1 MYIVDT
7 VSVILLDMNSTFMF
21 GEDRFS
27 ESEDY
32 YRTYQSVG
40 GNRLSHEEVRYAIQ
54 SCYEGM
60 SRDYENPEK
69 FATFPTLENGFRLYS
84 QVDDKDLPHLIDT
97 FACHEM
103 GHITDEYA
111 QFLVNLAQMHTLG
124 LVANIW
130 APKDRWLM
138 EFERVGIHDIFKTM
152 VFSSDIGRIK
162 PSPGIYA
169 KALEG
174 LYVPYSDVLFV
185 GDSLRYDMEG
195 AKEMGFITVW
205 INQHHTSHPLADYV
219 IPSLLRLNQLSVSSF
234 LHSLCE

>member
-1 MYIVDT
+1 MYVVNT
-7 VSVILLDMNSTFMF
+7 FSVILLDMNSTFMF

-40 GNRLSHEEVRYAIQ
+40 GKSLSDKEVRHAIQ

-69 FATFPTLENGFRLYS
+69 FRKFPSLEDGFRHYS
-84 QVDDKDLPHLIDT
+84 AVADEDLPHLIDT
-97 FACHEM
+97 FACHEL

-111 QFLVNLAQMHTLG
+111 RCLKDLAQTHSLG

-138 EFERVGIHDIFKTM
+138 EFARAGIHDVFKTQ
-152 VFSSDIGRIK
+152 VFSSDIGCIK
-162 PSPGIYA
+162 PSPGIYS
-169 KALEG
+169 KALED
-174 LYVPYSDVLFV
+174 LYVPHSDVLFV

-195 AKEMGFITVW
+195 AKHMGFHTVW
-205 INQHHTSHPLADYV
+205 INPHCASHPMADYV
-219 IPSLLRLNQLSVSSF
+219 IPSLLQLDQLLV
-234 LHSLCE
+234 